1 MTMTHPDIDSAAVGL
16 GFELDEELSMVRD
29 SARDFADGVLAPLAT
44 KHDREETISD
54 EVYRQLGELGFW
66 GLTLPE
72 EFGGA
77 DLGNVALAV
86 VLEELNRVCASTGV
100 AVSVH
105 NSLLCAPL
113 MKFGTDEQKAHW
125 LPKLAS
131 GEAIGAYSLSEA
143 GSGSDAAALSATA
156 ERDGD
161 DWILRGTKLWVTS
174 GDRAGLFLVY
184 VRTNP
189 DLPKAKGITAFLM
202 PGDAPGLKIGKHE
215 MKTGIRGSATVEIIL
230 EDVRLGP
237 ECVLGEV
244 DRGFPIAMDT
254 LAGGR
259 IGIAS
264 QAVGIGQACLD
275 ASIKYAKEREQF
287 GKPIGYFQA
296 IQHKLADMSARL
308 EASRLLVRKAA
319 WMRDRGMEVNRQS
332 SEAKLLA
339 SQAANYCADEA
350 VQIHGGRR
358 LHGRLPRGAAVPG
371 CPDHGD
377 LRGRDG
383 HPAPRDRSGPA
394 QLSAPIPPS
403 LPSHAQGRAAP
414 PNSPRTSLATS
425 PDAHRTKP

>member
-1 MTMTHPDIDSAAVGL
+1 MTMTHPDIDTAAGGL
-16 GFELDEELSMVRD
+16 GFELDEELAMVRD

-54 EVYRQLGELGFW
+54 DVYKQLGELGFW

-72 EFGGA
+72 EYGGA

-86 VLEELNRVCASTGV
+86 VLEEINRVCASTGV

-143 GSGSDAAALSATA
+143 GSGSDAAALAATA

-215 MKTGIRGSATVEIIL
+215 MKTGIRGSATVELIL

-275 ASIKYAKEREQF
+275 ASVKYAKEREQF

-339 SQAANYCADEA
+339 SLAANFCADEA
-350 VQIHGGRR
+350 VQIHGGAGYTDDFHVER
-358 LHGRLPRGAAVPG
+358 LFRDARITEIYEGATDIQRLVIAR
-371 CPDHGD
+371 D
-377 LRGRDG
+377 L
-383 HPAPRDRSGPA
+383 
-394 QLSAPIPPS
+394 LS
-403 LPSHAQGRAAP
+403 
-414 PNSPRTSLATS
+414 
-425 PDAHRTKP
+425 

>member
-1 MTMTHPDIDSAAVGL
+1 MTMTHSDIDAAAAGL
-16 GFELDEELSMVRD
+16 GFDLGEELSMVRD

-44 KHDREETISD
+44 KHDREESISD
-54 EVYRQLGELGFW
+54 DVYKQLGELGFW

-72 EFGGA
+72 EYGGA

-86 VLEELNRVCASTGV
+86 VLEELNRACASTGV

-131 GEAIGAYSLSEA
+131 GEAIGAYSHSEA
-143 GSGSDAAALSATA
+143 GSGSDAAALAATA

-202 PGDAPGLKIGKHE
+202 PGDAPGLKVGKHE
-215 MKTGIRGSATVEIIL
+215 MKTGIRGSATVELIL
-230 EDVRLGP
+230 DDVRLGP

-308 EASRLLVRKAA
+308 EAARLLVRKAA

-339 SQAANYCADEA
+339 SQAANFCADEA
-350 VQIHGGRR
+350 VQIHGGAGYTDDFHVER
-358 LHGRLPRGAAVPG
+358 LFRDARITEIYEGATDIQRLVIAR
-371 CPDHGD
+371 D
-377 LRGRDG
+377 LLR
-383 HPAPRDRSGPA
+383 
-394 QLSAPIPPS
+394 
-403 LPSHAQGRAAP
+403 
-414 PNSPRTSLATS
+414 
-425 PDAHRTKP
+425 

>member
-1 MTMTHPDIDSAAVGL
+1 MTMTHSDIDSAAVGL
-16 GFELDEELSMVRD
+16 GFGLGEELSMVRD

-44 KHDREETISD
+44 KHDREESIAD
-54 EVYRQLGELGFW
+54 DVYEQLGELGFW

-72 EFGGA
+72 EYGGA

-86 VLEELNRVCASTGV
+86 VLEEINRVCASTGV

-143 GSGSDAAALSATA
+143 GSGSDAAALAATA

-189 DLPKAKGITAFLM
+189 ELPKAKGITAFLM

-215 MKTGIRGSATVEIIL
+215 MKTGIRGSATVELIL
-230 EDVRLGP
+230 DDVRLGP
-237 ECVLGEV
+237 ECILGEV

-339 SQAANYCADEA
+339 SQAANFCADEA
-350 VQIHGGRR
+350 VQIHGGAGYTDDFHVER
-358 LHGRLPRGAAVPG
+358 LFRDARITEIYEGATDIQRLVIAR
-371 CPDHGD
+371 D
-377 LRGRDG
+377 LLR
-383 HPAPRDRSGPA
+383 
-394 QLSAPIPPS
+394 
-403 LPSHAQGRAAP
+403 
-414 PNSPRTSLATS
+414 
-425 PDAHRTKP
+425 

>member
-350 VQIHGGRR
+350 VQIHGGAGYTDDFHVER
-358 LHGRLPRGAAVPG
+358 LFRDARITEIYEGATDIQRLVIAR
-371 CPDHGD
+371 D
-377 LRGRDG
+377 L
-383 HPAPRDRSGPA
+383 
-394 QLSAPIPPS
+394 LS
-403 LPSHAQGRAAP
+403 
-414 PNSPRTSLATS
+414 
-425 PDAHRTKP
+425 

>member
-1 MTMTHPDIDSAAVGL
+1 MTMTHSDIDAAAAGL
-16 GFELDEELSMVRD
+16 GFDLGEELSMVRD

-44 KHDREETISD
+44 KHDREESISD
-54 EVYRQLGELGFW
+54 DVYKQLGELGFW

-72 EFGGA
+72 EYGGA

-86 VLEELNRVCASTGV
+86 VLEELNRACASTGV

-143 GSGSDAAALSATA
+143 GSGSDAAALAATA

-202 PGDAPGLKIGKHE
+202 PGDAPGLKVGKHE
-215 MKTGIRGSATVEIIL
+215 MKTGIRGSATVELIL
-230 EDVRLGP
+230 DDVRLGP

-308 EASRLLVRKAA
+308 EAARLLVRKAA

-332 SEAKLLA
+332 SEAKLIA
-339 SQAANYCADEA
+339 SQAANFCADEA
-350 VQIHGGRR
+350 VQIHGGAGYTDDFHVER
-358 LHGRLPRGAAVPG
+358 LFRDARITEIYEGATDIQRLVIAR
-371 CPDHGD
+371 D
-377 LRGRDG
+377 LLR
-383 HPAPRDRSGPA
+383 
-394 QLSAPIPPS
+394 
-403 LPSHAQGRAAP
+403 
-414 PNSPRTSLATS
+414 
-425 PDAHRTKP
+425 